1 MEELLKTQCNSI
13 LPSKKKKLENVY
25 NEHEFIPGKVSRLAG
40 SLLYQNDYSIT
51 CLGFEAGTRL
61 NTK

>member
-1 MEELLKTQCNSI
+1 MQLDSPVRE
-13 LPSKKKKLENVY
+13 KKIKNVY
-25 NEHEFIPGKVSRLAG
+25 NKHEFIRGKVSRLAG